1 MASLNTLRTKFGVIL
16 SVVIGI
22 ALLAFILSLGTEM
35 GFTNQDP
42 KVGEMDGEKITYTE
56 YYSVYENTRNMMGG
70 DLTTDA
76 QLDQLSS
83 VAWNQMLNQKVL
95 LPGYE
100 AMGLTVSDAE
110 RKGIINGTIESNVML
125 NAFGNPATGTID
137 TNAVADF
144 LAQAEG
150 NPQAVAMWQ
159 QLISQAVQ
167 ERLAMKYGNLVK
179 MGANVTTFET
189 ERSLEGV
196 NKSFA
201 GKYVSKSYSSVAD
214 SLVVVT
220 DADIQKYYSE
230 NKAQYKQLPN
240 RTIRYVVFD
249 VDATPEDMT
258 AIEQE
263 VNKINETFSTLSVD
277 ELRSY
282 ARENR
287 RAELANRYLA
297 VSQYSDEEGA
307 ALSKGEQYGPVLKN
321 NVWTISRAVD
331 SRMAPDSI
339 GVRHIVVP
347 FSENNV
353 ADSLATELRNGVDF
367 AQVSEGRG
375 EERVY
380 PYSAFTEEFLPAINS
395 AKVGDVLQIPV
406 GGAIHIMQ
414 VYKVGKPIK
423 HIRSIAVNYPV
434 EASTETKRDVYG
446 QAGIFAVDGAGS
458 VEKFNE
464 AATAASLTP
473 RSATLQTAQS
483 TVRGLDNS
491 RELVSW
497 ANRAKV
503 GDISQIFNC
512 GTDYVVAMLVEID
525 NDEYASLKK
534 NEARIRRAVTDQKKA
549 DYILNGYNAT
559 TIDEAATFFV
569 GEVADFENV
578 NYASRFVPGLGMEH
592 KLFGAISQSEVGK
605 LSAPVKG
612 NSGVYVYVVDT
623 ITDAEAPRTLEEQ
636 KTAAQASAEI
646 MAQNSIVG
654 AVMQMAEVE
663 DLRGKYF

>member
-1 MASLNTLRTKFGVIL
+1 MASLNTLRTKFGVVL

-70 DLTTDA
+70 DVTTDA

-83 VAWNQMLNQKVL
+83 VAWNQMLNQKVM

-100 AMGLTVSDAE
+100 AMGLTISDAE
-110 RKGIINGTIESNVML
+110 RKGIINGSVESNVML
-125 NAFGNPATGTID
+125 NAFGNPATGSVD
-137 TNAVADF
+137 VDAVAEF

-159 QLISQAVQ
+159 QLLEQAAQ
-167 ERLAMKYGNLVK
+167 ERLAAKYGNIVK
-179 MGANVTTFET
+179 QGANVTAYEV
-189 ERSLEGV
+189 ERALAGA
-196 NKSFA
+196 NKNYA

-214 SLVVVT
+214 SLVTVT
-220 DADIQKYYSE
+220 DADLQKYYND
-230 NKAQYKQLPN
+230 NKAQFKQSPN

-258 AIEQE
+258 AIEAE
-263 VNKINETFSTLSVD
+263 VNTINETFSTLEQS
-277 ELRSY
+277 ELKSY

-307 ALSKGEQYGPVLKN
+307 ALDKGEQYGPVLKN
-321 NVWTISRAVD
+321 NVWTMSRVVD

-339 GVRHIVVP
+339 GVRHLVVP
-347 FSENNV
+347 FAENNL
-353 ADSLATELRNGVDF
+353 ADSLATELRNGADF
-367 AQVSEGRG
+367 QTLSEGRG

-380 PYSAFTEEFLPAINS
+380 AYSAFTDEFLPAING

-406 GGAIHIMQ
+406 GNAIHIMQ
-414 VYKVGKPIK
+414 VYKMGKPLK

-434 EASTETKRDVYG
+434 EASAATKRDVYG
-446 QAGIFAVDGAGS
+446 KAGIFAVDGAGS

-464 AATAASLTP
+464 AANAAALTP

-483 TVRGLDNS
+483 TVRGLENS

-503 GDISQIFNC
+503 GEISQIFNC
-512 GTDYVVAMLVEID
+512 GKDHVVAMLVEID
-525 NDEYASLKK
+525 NDEYSSLAK
-534 NEARIRRAVTDQKKA
+534 NEARVRRAVLDQKKA

-559 TIDEAATFFV
+559 TIDEAATHFA
-569 GEVADFENV
+569 GEVADFEGV
-578 NYASRFVPGLGMEH
+578 NYSSRFVPGLGMEH
-592 KLFGAISQSEVGK
+592 KLFGAISQSEAGQ

-612 NSGVYVYVVDT
+612 NSGVYVFVVDT
-623 ITDAEAPRTLEEQ
+623 IADVESP
-636 KTAAQASAEI
+636 KTAEDQKAASLASAENV
-646 MAQNSIVG
+646 ALNSIIG